1 MLFLLLILISILSG
15 VFGSFIVW
23 NKITNYFDNFTHSAI
38 FSVIIGNA
46 LHLNEFYTLCVFA
59 SLFALSL
66 SICIA
71 KKIKLNNNLLIIIG
85 CFFVALSSIFNDYFE
100 THVTHNHEEHESG
113 IMNLFLGNNIDSL
126 QAINLNNYIF
136 LSLILLVVC
145 IIYHKDWLKIILNQQ
160 LIPMQSKNY
169 IQYFIFL
176 FAVGLFSIVTVKING
191 VLLSIGTSILPVFIV
206 KNFANTPNKMILYTI
221 IFNILI
227 SLFSFIICS
236 NLNINYNGFVVLTEF
251 AIFILLSFL
260 NVGCEK
266 HC

>member
-1 MLFLLLILISILSG
+1 
-15 VFGSFIVW
+15 
-23 NKITNYFDNFTHSAI
+23 
-38 FSVIIGNA
+38 
-46 LHLNEFYTLCVFA
+46 
-59 SLFALSL
+59 
-66 SICIA
+66 
-71 KKIKLNNNLLIIIG
+71 
-85 CFFVALSSIFNDYFE
+85 
-100 THVTHNHEEHESG
+100 
-113 IMNLFLGNNIDSL
+113 MNLFLGNNIDSL